1 MKKPGFFFIFLL
13 SFLSLHAQR
22 IQSIV
27 PSQVVMGNAFQ
38 IQYIITDPSDFLDIY
53 APQFDNLQLISG
65 PTYYKGNSL
74 VNGKTQPIENITYT
88 LVPIKTGMV
97 RINAVTARF
106 KNSEDQKSDEVTIV
120 VLPQP
125 KASFNALSTYT
136 DINLYAPSTKTDL
149 DKLIQ
154 ANLFIKTEVDKKIC
168 FLGEAI
174 TATFKL
180 YSRLQSTSEVINAP
194 SLYGFSVMDV
204 LNINEAHQSVE
215 TINGKIF
222 NTSVLRK
229 LRLFPA
235 RTGKLTIDEMQ
246 LQNTVEFN
254 DSGTGQKI
262 SVDKVLASNPVEV
275 LVKSLPPREPA
286 DFSGAVG
293 QFMISASLPKTKI
306 ALNAVGQLL
315 VSIRGKGNFIQFGLP
330 GIIWPKEFD
339 VFDPVASDELDRNA
353 APTEGRR
360 KYVFSFTCDRPG
372 SFLIPP
378 VSFSFFDPSSRRYNT
393 VRTDS
398 FKLEI
403 AAVTNDANSVV
414 EKPTVQRIK
423 NLWILFAI
431 ILVLLSMMAFV
442 FLRRKKQEAVTASMN
457 EKTNYLQKHTAIL
470 SRELAGKQY
479 CLEVK
484 KLLSELH
491 KEYDLAYKLEKELVA
506 IQNESQL
513 LIFSDIDAE
522 AKKQQLQA
530 RIEVFLK
537 ELESGHSAYL

>member
-1 MKKPGFFFIFLL
+1 MKKTGYFFFFSV
-13 SFLSLHAQR
+13 SFVFVQAQR
-22 IQSIV
+22 IQAIV
-27 PSQVVMGNAFQ
+27 PSQAVMGNAFQ

-53 APQFDNLQLISG
+53 APRFENLQLISG
-65 PTYYKGNSL
+65 PNYYKGNSV
-74 VNGKTQPIENITYT
+74 VNGKKQSIENITYT
-88 LVPIKTGMV
+88 VVPIKTGMI

-106 KNSEDQKSDEVTIV
+106 KNSEEEKSDDVTIL

-149 DKLIQ
+149 DKLIE

-235 RTGKLTIDEMQ
+235 HSGKLTIDEMQ
-246 LQNTVEFN
+246 LQNTIEFN
-254 DSGTGQKI
+254 DSVTGQKI
-262 SVDKVLASNPVEV
+262 SVGKALASNPVDV
-275 LVKSLPPREPA
+275 IVKSLPSNDPA

-293 QFMISASLPKTKI
+293 QFTVAANLQKTKV
-306 ALNAVGQLL
+306 ALNAVAQLV
-315 VSIRGKGNFIQFGLP
+315 VSITGRGNFIQFGLP
-330 GIIWPKEFD
+330 GIIWPKDFE
-339 VFDPVASDELDRNA
+339 VFDPVTSDELNRSA
-353 APTEGRR
+353 APTEGKR

-372 SFLIPP
+372 NYSIPP

-398 FKLEI
+398 MKLEV
-403 AAVTNDANSVV
+403 AAVNNSETKVV
-414 EKPTVQRIK
+414 GKPTVQQRK
-423 NLWILFAI
+423 NLWMVFAI
-431 ILVLLSMMAFV
+431 TVALLSMMVMV
-442 FLRRKKQEAVTASMN
+442 FFKVRKKRTIEPARN
-457 EKTNYLQKHTAIL
+457 EKTNYLQRHASIVAK
-470 SRELAGKQY
+470 ELTGKEY
-479 CLEVK
+479 CVEIK
-484 KLLSELH
+484 KLLADLN
-491 KEYDLAYKLEKELVA
+491 KEYDLPYSLEKEFVA
-506 IQNESQL
+506 IQNECQL
-513 LIFSDIDAE
+513 LIFSDIDVDT
-522 AKKQQLQA
+522 KKNQLQG

-537 ELESGHSAYL
+537 ELGSNHSAYL